1 MEFTMTNN
9 DQKQIDSQLNFT
21 CRNHLDSVILIN
33 AILIESENLSSMHY
47 QKLAELYPQDLRE
60 LLQLAQVEALHAE
73 QLNDCVK
80 QQEANP
86 DGNLVNKHLTSIHN
100 KFVEAERNSD
110 VLNCF
115 VIQCLLIESFLIST
129 YLLYLRV
136 ANDYT
141 CQVLGRIL
149 NDEFNHIEY
158 GEKWFKK
165 NSSPIADDNII
176 KCIKETAPIILG
188 MIHTMRFDMKSIGI
202 DPNELMIEFITYLKE
217 SLVEIGFSTH
227 NARILVRSIWTT
239 EVMAQW
245 EGWPYRQKVVSLL
258 KF

>member
-1 MEFTMTNN
+1 MTK
-9 DQKQIDSQLNFT
+9 DHQEKTETQLDFT
-21 CRNHLDSVILIN
+21 CRNHLNSLIRIN
-33 AILIESENLSSMHY
+33 KVLIVSENLSSIHY
-47 QKLAELYPQDLRE
+47 QRLADLYPQDKGT

-73 QLNDCVK
+73 QLNDCDK
-80 QQEANP
+80 QQVANP

-141 CQVLGRIL
+141 SQVLEKIVS
-149 NDEFNHIEY
+149 DEFNHIEY

>member
-1 MEFTMTNN
+1 MTNN

-33 AILIESENLSSMHY
+33 AILTESENLSSMHY
-47 QKLAELYPQDLRE
+47 QKLAELYPQDQRE

-141 CQVLGRIL
+141 SQVLGKIL

-202 DPNELMIEFITYLKE
+202 DPKELMIEFITYLKE
-217 SLVEIGFSTH
+217 SLVEIGFSRH
-227 NARILVRSIWTT
+227 NSRKLVRSIWTT
-239 EVMAQW
+239 EAMAKW
-245 EGWPYRQKVVSLL
+245 EGWPYRQKVESLF
-258 KF
+258 KN